1 VFVNKTTLTNSRA
14 AIKLLFR
21 LLETSMT
28 MPTLAYDRPLVVA
41 RAHRMRGAVTA
52 KLIRTLYRW
61 ATVASR

>member
-1 VFVNKTTLTNSRA
+1 
-14 AIKLLFR
+14 
-21 LLETSMT
+21 MT